1 MNYYLI
7 LDVGT
12 TNVKAY
18 AFSEE
23 GEKLLEKSMRTRPV
37 YPEPGW
43 AELDPEELIET
54 VRRLID
60 EVTSSLGMPRGMGIT
75 NQRSSTVVWDDEG
88 ALHNM
93 ITWQD
98 TRTKNIVE
106 AFSRDFLVRF
116 GRALGKVF
124 YGLSRL
130 VPGIASLPKG
140 AYIITLAH
148 VGFGTSHS
156 SMHLRWLMDNVPE
169 VRRALERGE
178 AKFGTI
184 DSWIAWNLTGKHVT
198 DYTNASATGLFDPFY
213 LKWSDNIMG
222 IVGIPKKILPGLHP
236 NDLPVGE
243 TDYGV
248 PLLTMVA
255 DQQAALYRAGVEPG
269 SAKMTHGTGTF
280 VDLNV
285 GEKPKPASPGLY
297 PMVALKTRK
306 KTLYLLEGIINA
318 SGSAVDWLL
327 KVGLVEDYSEISD
340 AFKDL
345 TLPRVLFIPAFTGLS
360 TPYLRPDFRGALLNL
375 SFSVGRNDV
384 IKALIAGIAMR
395 VAEVIAAMES
405 GTRVEIS
412 SLTSDGG
419 ASQIDP
425 LLQLIADFSGKKIAR
440 PEELNGSA
448 QGTFMITR
456 AVAERRDVLSAW
468 KEPRV
473 ERVFEPSGEK
483 HEDFRRLWEE
493 FMGRLL

>member
-7 LDVGT
+7 LDAGT

-23 GEKLLEKSMRTRPV
+23 GEVLLEKSMRTRPV

-43 AELDPEELIET
+43 AELDPQELIET
-54 VRRLID
+54 VRRLIND
-60 EVTSSLGMPRGMGIT
+60 VVSSLGTPAGIGLT

-88 ALHNM
+88 PLYNM

-98 TRTKNIVE
+98 TRTESIVE
-106 AFSRDFLVRF
+106 EFSRKFLVRF
-116 GRALGKVF
+116 GKALGKVF
-124 YGLSRL
+124 YRL
-130 VPGIASLPKG
+130 YRTASGIANLPKG

-148 VGFGTSHS
+148 VGFGTTHS

-169 VRRALERGE
+169 VRRAIERGT
-178 AKFGTI
+178 ARFGTM

-213 LKWSDNIMG
+213 LKWSDNITG
-222 IVGIPKKILPGLHP
+222 IVGIPKEILPALQP
-236 NDLPVGE
+236 NDSPVGE
-243 TDYGV
+243 TEYGA
-248 PLLTMVA
+248 PLLTIVA
-255 DQQAALYRAGVEPG
+255 DQQAALYRAGVKAG

-297 PMVALKTRK
+297 PMVALKTRE

-327 KVGLVEDYSEISD
+327 SVGLIKDYSEISD
-340 AFKDL
+340 AFKDP
-345 TLPRVLFIPAFTGLS
+345 TLPRVLFIPAFAGLS

-375 SFSVGRNDV
+375 SFSVGKEDI
-384 IKALIAGIAMR
+384 IKALVAGIAMR
-395 VAEVIAAMES
+395 VVEVVKAMES
-405 GTRVEIS
+405 GARVEIG
-412 SLTSDGG
+412 SLLSDGG
-419 ASQIDP
+419 ASRIHP
-425 LLQLIADFSGKKIAR
+425 LLQLIADFSGKRILLPK
-440 PEELNGSA
+440 ELNGSA
-448 QGTFMITR
+448 QGTFMIAR
-456 AVAERRDVLSAW
+456 AVAEGRDVLSAW
-468 KEPRV
+468 EKPVV
-473 ERVFEPSGEK
+473 ERVFEPSGER